1 MVYVHTASVLGF
13 LPRSSGLAECDH
25 GTSMLQE
32 LLQSGCFCI
41 WKQIGKAAL
50 HMLSSCLLEVPQV
63 LPYSHAK
70 AIPKAGM
77 QQVVASVCACIPL
90 LFFPTFLFFWLLPV
104 KLVAAV

>member
-25 GTSMLQE
+25 GTSVLQE

-63 LPYSHAK
+63 SPYSHAK
-70 AIPKAGM
+70 AIPAGM
-77 QQVVASVCACIPL
+77 QQVVASVCDCILL